1 MARTTKKRAR
11 QLKHD
16 KFRDTTLGYAD
27 RVSHRFEGRW
37 RIILYAVAG
46 LAALAVLLSAY
57 SWWRGGRDDKARHA
71 LAKAIE
77 IAEAP
82 VTTGTPLPGATGPTF
97 TNERDRAQKAVEEFQ
112 AVQRAYGPPYSEL
125 ARYFAAVN
133 LVTVERDRGLSELE
147 ALSRGGNEEVASRAK
162 FALAQA
168 READKQYDAA
178 AALYQEL
185 LKEKGKNVAEN
196 VLNLRLAAVYEK
208 QGKKDEAA
216 DLLFQTVKAAREAKG
231 KDDKPLPESQ
241 VVRAAASK
249 LQELSPERFA
259 QLPQSS
265 SPLGGSLPF

>member
-27 RVSHRFEGRW
+27 RVSHRFEGRG
-37 RIILYAVAG
+37 RTILYAVAG
-46 LAALAVLLSAY
+46 LVAAVVLFTVY
-57 SWWRGGRDDKARHA
+57 SWWRGGQDDKARQA

-77 IAEAP
+77 IADTP
-82 VTTGTPLPGATGPTF
+82 VTTGTPRPGSTGPTF

-112 AVQRAYGPPYSEL
+112 TVQRTYGSPYNEL

-133 LVTVERDRGLSELE
+133 LVTVEREKGLSELE

-178 AALYQEL
+178 ASLYQEL
-185 LKEKGKNVAEN
+185 LKEKGKTVAEN
-196 VLNLRLAAVYEK
+196 VINLRLASVYEK
-208 QGKKDEAA
+208 QGKNDEAA
-216 DLLFQTVKAAREAKG
+216 ELLFQTVKAAREAKG
-231 KDDKPLPESQ
+231 KDDKPLPESAA
-241 VVRAAASK
+241 VRAASSK
-249 LQELSPERFA
+249 LQELSPDRFA
-259 QLPQSS
+259 KLPP
-265 SPLGGSLPF
+265 SPSPRGGSLPF

>member
-1 MARTTKKRAR
+1 VARTTKKRTR

-37 RIILYAVAG
+37 RTILYAVAG
-46 LAALAVLLSAY
+46 LAALAILLSAY
-57 SWWRGGRDDKARHA
+57 SWWRGGRDDKARSA

-77 IAEAP
+77 TAERP
-82 VTTGTPLPGATGPTF
+82 VTTGTPEPGNTGPTF
-97 TNERDRAQKAVEEFQ
+97 ANERDRAQKAVEEFQ
-112 AVQRAYGPPYSEL
+112 AVQRTYGPPYSEL

-133 LVTVERDRGLSELE
+133 LLTVERDKGLSELE
-147 ALSRGGNEEVASRAK
+147 ALSRGGNEEVSSRAR
-162 FALAQA
+162 FALGQA

-185 LKEKGKNVAEN
+185 LKEKGKTVSEN

-208 QGKKDEAA
+208 QGKKDEAVN
-216 DLLFQTVKAAREAKG
+216 LLFQTVEAARNAKG
-231 KDDKPLPESQ
+231 KDDKPLPESAAI
-241 VVRAAASK
+241 RAASSK

-259 QLPQSS
+259 QLTAKPPSA
-265 SPLGGSLPF
+265 GGGLPF